1 MSKNTISPTA
11 LNSSEIS
18 PPPQDVLTDN
28 GSNGHRNLHVDG
40 EAAELFIAEK
50 RIGERIKHLRLRK
63 SMGLVDLGRHTGWE
77 FLYRVWGTLDVRHGE
92 ATHPLEPGDAVY
104 FDATPIHS
112 YVCTGK
118 RTATAVIVTLQHP
131 LLQQLGNGSRAINLG
146 NGKVRGVPA

>member
-63 SMGLVDLGRHTGWE
+63 SMGLVELGRRTGLSAS
-77 FLYRVWGTLDVRHGE
+77 FLSQLETGRVAPTLRNLAPIAMGFPQD
-92 ATHPLEPGDAVY
+92 LSY
-104 FDATPIHS
+104 FF
-112 YVCTGK
+112 
-118 RTATAVIVTLQHP
+118 
-131 LLQQLGNGSRAINLG
+131 
-146 NGKVRGVPA
+146 